1 MSVYDPTPP
10 IEVTMIDNKDRD
22 IIYKLI
28 EQAKPVA
35 TNLFGKD
42 VLNIS
47 DTALYTELNILEQKI
62 KSSDSRYEP
71 VSRKEYLKK
80 GGK

>member
-1 MSVYDPTPP
+1 
-10 IEVTMIDNKDRD
+10 MIDNNDRD

-35 TNLFGKD
+35 TNMFGKD
-42 VLNIS
+42 VLNIP
-47 DTALYTELNILEQKI
+47 DTALYTKLNILEQKL

-71 VSRKEYLKK
+71 VSREKYLEK

>member
-1 MSVYDPTPP
+1 
-10 IEVTMIDNKDRD
+10 MIDNKDRD

-28 EQAKPVA
+28 EQAKPTPVK
-35 TNLFGKD
+35 LMGED
-42 VLNIS
+42 VLGVA
-47 DTALYTELNILEQKI
+47 DTALYTKLNILEQKL

-71 VSRKEYLKK
+71 VSRKEYKER